1 MDHNYRHRH
10 ELMRTMRLLT
20 EEYESLRKVQQD
32 FTSNMASIMSR
43 QVEIHRENWIRV
55 THEKSNELKLK
66 IEKIQKECEESEM
79 GIEAAARSIDF
90 DQLHV
95 DMMNEQNE
103 ALRVAMLKSREE
115 LDEKLNSITNVQ
127 ECSMKQLELIMN
139 KIIMVKKKLIYCFI
153 DLAWI

>member
-153 DLAWI
+153 DLA